1 MLVPVSM
8 GVFVSPVMQII
19 ALLLA
24 GTNDSDPSA
33 AIILVGE
40 VLPLTSMSYSAK

>member
-1 MLVPVSM
+1 MLVSVSV

-19 ALLLA
+19 VLLLV
-24 GTNDSDPSA
+24 GTNDDGPSE

-40 VLPLTSMSYSAK
+40 VLPLTAMSNNT

>member
-1 MLVPVSM
+1 MLVSVSV

-19 ALLLA
+19 VLLLV
-24 GTNDSDPSA
+24 GTNEDDPSE

-40 VLPLTSMSYSAK
+40 VLPLTSMSNNA